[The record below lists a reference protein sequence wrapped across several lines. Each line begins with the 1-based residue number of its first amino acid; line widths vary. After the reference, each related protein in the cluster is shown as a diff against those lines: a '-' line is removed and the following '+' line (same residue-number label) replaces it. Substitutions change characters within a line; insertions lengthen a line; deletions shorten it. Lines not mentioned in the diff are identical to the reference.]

1 MMNPTDLQNMLVT
14 AVACGDA
21 SLEKL
26 LSDNVDTIWCISSES
41 CAPELAY
48 LKTQLGLIQLA
59 QDYSRNQI
67 DLASSRSNSAGADQY
82 DQTSQRDSQSSRVA
96 SAQNCAWSRATSFQQ
111 FQRDSESHD
120 RSKANATASNEGR
133 SWDIG
138 SDRSQQSS
146 NGFATSFSQATSN
159 TDGSGSGVSHAHS
172 ERNSRS
178 SSSTGP
184 LLSGVPN
191 PFTFGF
197 TISPPFFSASG
208 GTIEAAPSVGFPCP
222 TDPDEPCPPISSYG
236 RGVNNSYNASV
247 GIPTIGPLRVD
258 WGDGESF
265 QQSFVCSGGSTSM
278 DSTAYSTQQYSQTD
292 TASNS
297 SNATSHDESSNQ
309 KNIHRTGESHS
320 TGSSHAT
327 AGSSGVSAS
336 HGESHTGSDRSSHSE
351 SESTGTGMASS
362 KSTMRG
368 LGTGYNDAE
377 SVSTA
382 RYWSQI
388 FDSLAA
394 MWARIFEEVQIAEKL
409 LLTSTAVASGRMQ
422 TVAVGMLCAKQ
433 GNAVLARLNRPC
445 PTIRGLPKRVY

>member
-1 MMNPTDLQNMLVT
+1 MQNTTALQQMLVT
-14 AVACGDA
+14 AVACGDE

-26 LSDNVDTIWCISSES
+26 LSENVDMIWCMAAQNCST
-41 CAPELAY
+41 ELAY
-48 LKTQLGLIQLA
+48 LRSQLGLIQLA
-59 QDYSRNQI
+59 QDFSRNQI
-67 DLASSRSNSAGADQY
+67 DIATTRANSAGADRY
-82 DQTSQRDSQSSRVA
+82 DQTSSRDSSSERVM

-120 RSKANATASNEGR
+120 RSQAQSTASSEGR

-138 SDRSQQSS
+138 SDRSQQHS

-191 PFTFGF
+191 PFSFGF

-208 GTIEAAPSVGFPCP
+208 GTVEAAPSVGFPCP
-222 TDPDEPCPPISSYG
+222 TDPDQPCPPISSYG
-236 RGVNNSYNASV
+236 RGVSNNYNASI
-247 GIPTIGPLRVD
+247 GIPTIGALRVD

-278 DSTAYSTQQYSQTD
+278 DSTSFSTQDYSQTD
-292 TASNS
+292 TAQNTAS
-297 SNATSHDESSNQ
+297 SESHDSSSNQ
-309 KNIHRTGESHS
+309 KNVHRQGESHS
-320 TGSSHAT
+320 AGSSHAT
-327 AGSSGVSAS
+327 AGASGVMESR
-336 HGESHTGSDRSSHSE
+336 GESHTGSDRSSHSE
-351 SESTGTGMASS
+351 SESTGSGSARS
-362 KSTMRG
+362 KSQMRG
-368 LGTGYNDAE
+368 EGSGYNDSQ

-388 FDSLAA
+388 FDSLAE
-394 MWARIFEEVQIAEKL
+394 MWRRIFEEVQIAEKI
-409 LLTSTAVASGRMQ
+409 LLTSTAVAQGKMA
-422 TVAVGMLCAKQ
+422 TVAVGMLCAQ
-433 GNAVLARLNRPC
+433 RGNAVLQRLNRPC
-445 PTIRGLPKRVY
+445 PTIRGLPKRLY